1 LIVAPLGAASDW
13 VAPDRA
19 PKALVVYYTVM
30 HPRKVDVS
38 ADSPA
43 PQVDVRALAAEAAEF
58 LEQVPVG
65 EGIGAKLSRVLL
77 GFLEAEVVP
86 QATRAADQGID
97 PTPLFAV
104 VRGVLRLYADALEH
118 PDVAGH

>member
-1 LIVAPLGAASDW
+1 
-13 VAPDRA
+13 
-19 PKALVVYYTVM
+19 
-30 HPRKVDVS
+30 VDVE
-38 ADSPA
+38 
-43 PQVDVRALAAEAAEF
+43 ALAADTAAF
-58 LEQVPVG
+58 LERVPVG
-65 EGIGAKLSRVLL
+65 EGIGAKLSRLLL

-104 VRGVLRLYADALEH
+104 VTGVLRLYADVLEH

>member
-1 LIVAPLGAASDW
+1 VA
-13 VAPDRA
+13 
-19 PKALVVYYTVM
+19 YYTVV
-30 HPRKVDVS
+30 HPGGVDVS

-43 PQVDVRALAAEAAEF
+43 PQVDVQALAAETAAF

-65 EGIGAKLSRVLL
+65 EGIGAKLSRLL
-77 GFLEAEVVP
+77 LDFLEAEVVP